1 MPQCPIHSAP
11 VLVPT
16 GSLLLH
22 SSMDCATIE
31 AYTGKGG
38 RCPVCG
44 HMFTMGIQSLRTL
57 LYAVKKRKYIYG
69 IHNPLTY
76 DFLHHNLHH
85 LHVLLFHSADQQ
97 DFTRGAMLRALLVF
111 MLPILLTQLL
121 QQFYSI
127 IDTALV
133 GQTLGAQA
141 LAAVG
146 TASLILSVIVN
157 FFIGFSAGLSV
168 LVSHLYGEKEYTRLN
183 ALVQTIT
190 VTVLVFA
197 VTLTAA
203 GLLLTPQMLTA
214 LATPKELVPQT
225 ALYLR
230 IALCGMLAQLVYNT
244 ATAIL
249 RALGNTTSALHYLA
263 AAVLLNILLDVL
275 LLIVIPCGIAGAAA
289 ATVAAQ
295 YAAALLTVRKFRHLH
310 GAWHFTL
317 SRPLFQPRLLVPI
330 LGASI
335 PAGLQAVF
343 MSISSLVIQG
353 YINSFGYAAMAG
365 MTVYARIEGFLYYP
379 LFAFGIALTSFIGQ
393 NVGAGMTARV
403 REGIRMSLRFVAGGS
418 VGMALLAGL
427 LAPALLTLFTEDPA
441 VLEHAL
447 AAVYC
452 TFPFYGVYGINQV
465 YIGAI
470 RGLGNT
476 LYPMMTSLV
485 AYCVFRVLWC
495 YAFDVFGMHSMYVVY
510 SAYSVSFFVMAVL
523 LHFGCRRALQK
534 PHISLSHATHR

>member
-1 MPQCPIHSAP
+1 
-11 VLVPT
+11 
-16 GSLLLH
+16 
-22 SSMDCATIE
+22 MDKIL
-31 AYTGKGG
+31 GK
-38 RCPVCG
+38 
-44 HMFTMGIQSLRTL
+44 LRAL
-57 LYAVKKRKYIYG
+57 RHRERIYG
-69 IHNPLTY
+69 VHNPLTY

-97 DFTRGAMLRALLVF
+97 DFTRGAIPRQLLVF
-111 MLPILLTQLL
+111 MLPILLSQLL
-121 QQFYSI
+121 QQFYTI
-127 IDTALV
+127 ADTALV
-133 GQTLGAQA
+133 GQVLGAQA

-168 LVSHLYGEKEYTRLN
+168 LVSHLYGEKDYARLS
-183 ALVQTIT
+183 ALVQSIFIT
-190 VTVLVFA
+190 VALFA
-197 VTLTAA
+197 ALFTAA
-203 GLLLTPQMLTA
+203 GIVLTEQLLAALSTPA
-214 LATPKELVPQT
+214 ELIPAASIYLNTV
-225 ALYLR
+225 LY
-230 IALCGMLAQLVYNT
+230 GMLAQLLYNT
-244 ATAIL
+244 ASAIL

-263 AAVLLNILLDVL
+263 AAVVLNIALDIV

-289 ATVAAQ
+289 ATVLAQ
-295 YAAALLTVRKFRHLH
+295 YAAALLALWKLFHLH
-310 GAWHFTL
+310 GTWKLRF
-317 SRPLFQPRLLVPI
+317 SRPFFALGHLLPI
-330 LGASI
+330 LSTSI

-343 MSISSLVIQG
+343 MSLSSLVIQT

-403 REGIRMSLRFVAGGS
+403 REGIRVSLRFVAGGS

-427 LAPALLTLFTEDPA
+427 AAPMLLSLFTEDPA
-441 VLEHAL
+441 VLENAL

-452 TFPFYGVYGINQV
+452 TFPFYGIYGINQV

-470 RGLGNT
+470 RGLGDT
-476 LYPMMTSLV
+476 LYPMMTSLI

-495 YAFDVFGMHSMYVVY
+495 YAFDVFGIHSMYVVY

-523 LHFGCRRALQK
+523 LRIGCRRALQK
-534 PHISLSHATHR
+534 PYTSPSDAAHR